1 MLYRIAKTS
10 ALAVLCVLAAAA
22 PARADFQSCV
32 EGLRSSAAAR
42 GVSSATFDAQAAS
55 LQPNMEVIGFL
66 DDQPEFKT
74 PIYDY
79 LAVLVDDERIRDGRA
94 RMGEWGQALDTAQ
107 RRYGVDKY
115 TIAAVWGVE
124 SDYGKGFGK
133 RPVLQSLATLSCFGR
148 RQAFFRGEFIAA
160 LEIVEH
166 GDVNPSHFIGSWAGA
181 FGHTQFMPSTFL
193 RNAVDLDGDGKR
205 DVVDSVP
212 DALGSTANYL
222 KKSGWVTG
230 LPWGFEVTVPA
241 GYSGPTGRGTKKA
254 MSTWAAQGVR
264 RADGGSMGEGSAG
277 LLMPAGRGGPGFLVM
292 RNFDAIY
299 AYNAAESY
307 ALAIALLSDRLRG
320 GGPLTTPWPI
330 GDRGLSRVERRELQ
344 GLLQKRGYAI
354 EKIDGVIGTKS
365 REAIADYQGKI
376 GAARDGR
383 PSASVL
389 EALKA
394 GR

>member
-1 MLYRIAKTS
+1 MTLRIASLTVAA
-10 ALAVLCVLAAAA
+10 ALAVTLAV
-22 PARADFQSCV
+22 PAHADFASCV
-32 EGLRSSAAAR
+32 SGLRGAASGH
-42 GVSSATFDAQAAS
+42 GVSGATFDAQVAS

-74 PIYDY
+74 AIYDY
-79 LAVLVDDERIRDGRA
+79 LAVLVDNERIGDGKA
-94 RMGEWGQALDTAQ
+94 RMGEWGSALDTAQ

-124 SDYGKGFGK
+124 SDFGKGFGK
-133 RPVLQSLATLSCFGR
+133 RPIIQSLATLACFGR
-148 RQAFFRGEFIAA
+148 RQEFFRGELFAA
-160 LEIVEH
+160 LQIVER
-166 GDVNPSHFIGSWAGA
+166 GDVNPAHFIGSWAGA

-389 EALKA
+389 EALRG

>member
-1 MLYRIAKTS
+1 MTMRIASFTVTA
-10 ALAVLCVLAAAA
+10 ALAVALAV
-22 PARADFQSCV
+22 PARADFASCV
-32 EGLRSSAAAR
+32 SGLRGAASGH
-42 GVSSATFDAQAAS
+42 GVSAATFDAQVAS

-74 PIYDY
+74 AIYDY
-79 LAVLVDDERIRDGRA
+79 LAVLVDNERIGDGKA
-94 RMGEWGQALDTAQ
+94 RMGEWGSALETAQ

-133 RPVLQSLATLSCFGR
+133 RPIIQSLATLACFGR
-148 RQAFFRGEFIAA
+148 RQEFFRSELFAA
-160 LEIVEH
+160 LQIVER

-205 DVVDSVP
+205 DVVDSIP

-222 KKSGWVTG
+222 KKAGWVTG
-230 LPWGFEVTVPA
+230 LHWGFEVIAPS
-241 GYSGPTGRGTKKA
+241 GYSGSTGRGAKKA
-254 MSTWAAQGVR
+254 MATWAAQGFS
-264 RADGGSMGEGSAG
+264 RAGGGGLGEGSAG
-277 LLMPAGRGGPGFLVM
+277 LLMPAGRNGPAFLVT

-299 AYNAAESY
+299 SYNAAESY

-320 GGPLTTPWPI
+320 GGPLVTPWPVN
-330 GDRGLSRVERRELQ
+330 DRGLSRAERRDLQ
-344 GLLQKRGYAI
+344 ALLQKRGYEI

-365 REAIADYQGKI
+365 RQAIADYQGKI
-376 GAARDGR
+376 GAAKDGR

-394 GR
+394 GK

>member
-1 MLYRIAKTS
+1 MTHRIAPLS
-10 ALAVLCVLAAAA
+10 AALALLALAAP
-22 PARADFQSCV
+22 PARADFASCV
-32 EGLRSSAAAR
+32 SGLRGAASGH
-42 GVSSATFDAQAAS
+42 GVSAATFDAQVGS

-74 PIYDY
+74 AIYDY
-79 LAVLVDDERIRDGRA
+79 LAVLVDNERISDGKA
-94 RMGEWGQALDTAQ
+94 RMGEWASALATAQ
-107 RRYGVDKY
+107 SRYGVDKY

-124 SDYGKGFGK
+124 SDFGKGFGK
-133 RPVLQSLATLSCFGR
+133 RPIIQSLATLSCFGR
-148 RQAFFRGEFIAA
+148 RQAFFQGELFAA
-160 LEIVEH
+160 LQIVDR
-166 GDVNPSHFIGSWAGA
+166 GDVNPNHFIGSWAGA

-222 KKSGWVTG
+222 KKAGWVTG
-230 LPWGFEVTVPA
+230 LGWGFEVTAPS
-241 GYSGPTGRGTKKA
+241 GYSGSTGRGNKKA
-254 MSTWAAQGVR
+254 MSSWAAQGFA

-277 LLMPAGRGGPGFLVM
+277 LLMPAGRGGPAFLVT

-320 GGPLTTPWPI
+320 GGPLVTPWPVS
-330 GDRGLSRVERRELQ
+330 DRGLSRAERREMQ
-344 GLLQKRGYAI
+344 ALLRQHGYDI

-365 REAIADYQGKI
+365 RQAIADYQGKI

-394 GR
+394 GK